1 MSTKVGKKPTKRQRI
16 ESAEN
21 DLLQKAIDCM
31 DRSAVETET
40 ELDGFDFFGRYIA
53 SELRSLSNP
62 QSQRWAKLQI
72 QRVLYD
78 AAQTEA
84 GVPPSQSPMG
94 PYQSPFSLL
103 FQPHPFPQAPS
114 STRNLS
120 ISTTPDI

>member
-1 MSTKVGKKPTKRQRI
+1 M
-16 ESAEN
+16 
-21 DLLQKAIDCM
+21 
-31 DRSAVETET
+31 ETET

-84 GVPPSQSPMG
+84 GVPPSQSSMG
-94 PYQSPFSLL
+94 LP

-114 STRNLS
+114 STQNLS